1 MRSLK
6 DLEKE
11 LRISQANNP
20 DLFYLALTHPS
31 YNADANTKHED
42 YEKLEFMGDA
52 VLDFVSADII
62 YKAHPEMDQGMMS
75 KLRSYLVKSHSL
87 ANYARKMGLAEYIRV
102 GRSIPLKQIESS
114 DKILEDVFEALIGA
128 IYLDQGIS
136 VAYRH
141 IERFLYDDVV
151 HANMDVLTDYKT
163 KLQEEMQAEHR
174 DSVHYELINQSGPAH
189 DRTFTVN
196 VMFNDIV
203 LATGTGKSKKA
214 AEEEAAKNAL
224 AKRSV

>member
-1 MRSLK
+1 MKTLRELERELKITIQDESLF
-6 DLEKE
+6 L
-11 LRISQANNP
+11 
-20 DLFYLALTHPS
+20 LALTHPS
-31 YNADANTKHED
+31 YNADANTKHQD
-42 YEKLEFMGDA
+42 YERLEFMGDA

-62 YKAHPEMDQGMMS
+62 FKHHPELDQGYMS

-87 ANYARKMGLAEYIRV
+87 ANYARQMSLVDYIRV

-128 IYLDQGIS
+128 IYLDQGIKT
-136 VAYRH
+136 AYRH
-141 IERFLYDDVV
+141 IERFLLDDIV
-151 HANMDVLTDYKT
+151 NTKIDDLTDYKT
-163 KLQEEMQAEHR
+163 RLQEEMQAEHR
-174 DSVHYELINQSGPAH
+174 DSVHYELINQVGPAH

-196 VMFNDIV
+196 VMFNDII
-203 LATGTGKSKKA
+203 LATGSGKSKKT